1 MINDKKTVMDTL
13 SNTHVS
19 AVAAVAFSEIWRGG
33 QDAMTTLEQA
43 LKSYQ
48 YGLEHFYPGDGE
60 AHLINAQRRYLGEHI
75 QALTAAQIQAMRAAD
90 ALVAKALRQCKAQG
104 SWEQD
109 NLIDLQ
115 EYLSQTREQAA

>member
-1 MINDKKTVMDTL
+1 
-13 SNTHVS
+13 
-19 AVAAVAFSEIWRGG
+19 
-33 QDAMTTLEQA
+33 MTTLEQA

-75 QALTAAQIQAMRAAD
+75 QALTAEQAQALHTAD
-90 ALVAKALRQCKAQG
+90 ALMGKALRQCKAQD

-115 EYLSQTREQAA
+115 EYLSQERKQAA